1 MKHLLLVAVLAAVL
15 ASCGTAKQ
23 VTYFQDIKPGT
34 EEQIKDSADIRLAP
48 NDRLSI
54 VVSSKNQELALL
66 FNLPTVSYRMGQ
78 ASSTVNNS
86 NGQVSAYTIDSNGE
100 IDFPV
105 LGKLKVAGMTREEVG
120 EYVKGRLIDGNLLK
134 DAVVTVELLNLYVS
148 VIGEVN
154 NPGRYVIDRDNM
166 TLLDVL
172 SQAGDLTIQGERQHV
187 YVLRTQGNKQTS
199 YEVNLCSLDDLQ
211 ASPAYYVQQ
220 GDVVYVS
227 PNPMRRRQTTVN
239 GNNVLS
245 ISFWMSVASL
255 AMSVAT
261 FLGLQGR

>member
-1 MKHLLLVAVLAAVL
+1 M
-15 ASCGTAKQ
+15 
-23 VTYFQDIKPGT
+23 
-34 EEQIKDSADIRLAP
+34 
-48 NDRLSI
+48 
-54 VVSSKNQELALL
+54 
-66 FNLPTVSYRMGQ
+66 
-78 ASSTVNNS
+78 
-86 NGQVSAYTIDSNGE
+86 
-100 IDFPV
+100 
-105 LGKLKVAGMTREEVG
+105 
-120 EYVKGRLIDGNLLK
+120 
-134 DAVVTVELLNLYVS
+134 
-148 VIGEVN
+148 
-154 NPGRYVIDRDNM
+154 
-166 TLLDVL
+166 
-172 SQAGDLTIQGERQHV
+172 

>member
-1 MKHLLLVAVLAAVL
+1 MWFAVLTFLL

-23 VTYFQDIKPGT
+23 VTYFQDIRPGSD
-34 EEQIKDSADIRLAP
+34 DSIRVVSEMRLMP
-48 NDRLSI
+48 DDKLSI

-78 ASSTVNNS
+78 ASTTSTNT
-86 NGQVSAYTIDSNGE
+86 NGQVSAYTVDSDGE

-105 LGKLKVAGMTREEVG
+105 LGKIKVAGMTREEVAR
-120 EYVKGRLIDGNLLK
+120 YVKGELISNNLLK
-134 DAVVTVELLNLYVS
+134 DPVVTVDFLNLYVS
-148 VIGEVN
+148 VLGEVSR
-154 NPGRYVIDRDNM
+154 PGRYALDRDKM
-166 TLLDVL
+166 TVLDVL
-172 SQAGDLTIQGERQHV
+172 SLAGDLTIQGQREHV
-187 YVLRTQGNKQTS
+187 YVLRGQGGKQTS
-199 YEVNLCSLDDLQ
+199 YELNLCSLEELY
-211 ASPAYYVQQ
+211 ASPVYYMQQ

-227 PNPMRRRQTTVN
+227 PIPMRKRQTTVN

-261 FLGLQGR
+261 FLGLRYAN